1 MQYTH
6 IHKSDLNLLI
16 NLQVIIEEGSISRA
30 ARRMFVSQSAMSR
43 ILDRL
48 QSMFNDELLIK
59 TAKGYEPTPRG
70 IVIIG
75 ELQELL
81 PKVELLLRGRQFDP
95 AISTEE
101 FRVASTNFASIRVF
115 PKLLDRLMRE
125 APKVR
130 IHLSSW
136 ENGFRRLDSNSVDL
150 VLTAYPP
157 EPHLRSELLIREP
170 FVCVVGKNHPI
181 RKRRLTVDEYLKYPH
196 VSSIID
202 PARQQII
209 DSILEKLGKKRD
221 LQLTVPQAFVASILE
236 RSTMIA
242 TVPQGSAERY
252 IKTSATRVVQAP
264 RQFGVFSYQQVWH
277 PRTEEDVAQKWLR
290 NMIRNVCGLTH

>member
-1 MQYTH
+1 MPTMQYTH

-150 VLTAYPP
+150 VLTA
-157 EPHLRSELLIREP
+157 
-170 FVCVVGKNHPI
+170 
-181 RKRRLTVDEYLKYPH
+181 
-196 VSSIID
+196 
-202 PARQQII
+202 
-209 DSILEKLGKKRD
+209 
-221 LQLTVPQAFVASILE
+221 
-236 RSTMIA
+236 
-242 TVPQGSAERY
+242 
-252 IKTSATRVVQAP
+252 
-264 RQFGVFSYQQVWH
+264 
-277 PRTEEDVAQKWLR
+277 
-290 NMIRNVCGLTH
+290 